1 MCHVPVHGTLLR
13 CVDGSNIGVREEDFL
28 FHLFYRLYIKT
39 AALNLVIINAHES
52 IPYLMMICHDISRP
66 ISYEK
71 VRYLITSPKRFTIL
85 LISYWGMTLHP
96 TRYPNIVIRD
106 APTSSSSSHSERCNH
121 ISSFSL
127 SHDKRS
133 QYILFAFLVS

>member
-13 CVDGSNIGVREEDFL
+13 CVDGSNIGVQEEEEEEEEEDFL

-71 VRYLITSPKRFTIL
+71 VRYLYPTQRVAEGIMFLTRPSVSQSVLFFL
-85 LISYWGMTLHP
+85 LAQL
-96 TRYPNIVIRD
+96 
-106 APTSSSSSHSERCNH
+106 
-121 ISSFSL
+121 L
-127 SHDKRS
+127 
-133 QYILFAFLVS
+133 